1 MDSVQLTDRGAARA
15 KAGHPWI
22 WRQDVK
28 TAKARVGAVR
38 VVDRRGRMLASALW
52 SQTSPVA
59 LRIYALGE
67 QAWSEQL
74 LDERIGAAIGRR
86 RELFGEADAWRAVH
100 AEADDLPGLFVDRYG
115 DVAVVQIAC
124 EALDRQAEAIGRIL
138 RERLRSRAIV
148 LRNDGSVRDFEGLE
162 REPPRLLLGDSGR
175 ASFHEGTLALEI
187 DALAD
192 SKTGS
197 FLDQRENHVALAAYA
212 RGRVLDTF
220 TYHGGFALQMAK
232 AGAKQVIAVDENA
245 QAIER
250 ARANAARNGLAVS
263 FVQANAFDELRRLE
277 AAQEHFDVVILD
289 PPALAKRSGPL
300 ASAQRAYHELN
311 LRALRLLRPEGIL
324 VTCSCSARMT
334 VGSFA
339 DMLAGAAADA
349 RRTVQILEQRGAGRD
364 HPERAGVPATAYLK
378 CWVIRAI

>member
-1 MDSVQLTDRGAARA
+1 MA
-15 KAGHPWI
+15 
-22 WRQDVK
+22 
-28 TAKARVGAVR
+28 
-38 VVDRRGRMLASALW
+38 DRRGRTLASALW
-52 SQTSPVA
+52 SPSSPVA

-67 QAWSEQL
+67 QAWTESV
-74 LDERIGAAIGRR
+74 LDARIGAAIARR
-86 RELFGEADAWRAVH
+86 LDLFGDADAWRAVH
-100 AEADDLPGLFVDRYG
+100 AEADDIPGLFVDRYG

-124 EALDRQAEAIGRIL
+124 EALDAQAEAIGRML
-138 RERLRSRAIV
+138 RERLRSRAVV
-148 LRNDGSVRDFEGLE
+148 LRNDGSVRDFEGLP
-162 REPPRLLLGDSGR
+162 RDPPRLLHGDSAR
-175 ASFHEGTLALEI
+175 ARFHEGALALEI

-192 SKTGS
+192 AKTGS

-232 AGAKQVIAVDENA
+232 AGAKEVIAVDESA
-245 QAIER
+245 VAVER
-250 ARANAARNGLAVS
+250 ARANAARNQLNVS

-277 AAQEHFDVVILD
+277 AAREIFDVVILD

-300 ASAQRAYHELN
+300 AAAERAYHELN

-324 VTCSCSARMT
+324 VSCSCSARMT
-334 VGSFA
+334 PELFA
-339 DMLAGAAADA
+339 DMLASAAADA